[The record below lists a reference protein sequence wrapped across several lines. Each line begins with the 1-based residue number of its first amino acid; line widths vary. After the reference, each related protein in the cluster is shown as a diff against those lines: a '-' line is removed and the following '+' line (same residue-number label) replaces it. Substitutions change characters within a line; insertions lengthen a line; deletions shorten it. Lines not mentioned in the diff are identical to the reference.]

1 MPSVLPTEMMTPLPK
16 TEEEIVQELPPEPVN
31 EEEIFSKKEVKKNTS
46 SEKELEKIEKEEST
60 AKHLVEAQASKA
72 ELEMI
77 ITKEAEKPKKK
88 KRGKSTKSPEELAAH
103 MSKMRAASL
112 KKRQEKKK
120 QKDMLKKQKEEEQ
133 MFGKPCSPL
142 SQDTTP
148 KIIAEPPKPK
158 PKPIPNKQSNTGL
171 QSIPSEPINIPQNQ
185 GISLEDKL
193 RLTQMKLFEY
203 QIREDERNKIKTKNE
218 SKAKAIAQNNIQQPN
233 RWGRKSAIA
242 KWAQVPTYQSDDPYD
257 VFKIK

>member
-1 MPSVLPTEMMTPLPK
+1 MPSVLPIEMMTPIPK

-46 SEKELEKIEKEEST
+46 SEKELEKIEKEE
-60 AKHLVEAQASKA
+60 SKA

-120 QKDMLKKQKEEEQ
+120 QKDMMKKQKEEEI
-133 MFGKPCSPL
+133 FDKPSSPL
-142 SQDTTP
+142 SQETTP
-148 KIIAEPPKPK
+148 IVLAEQPK
-158 PKPIPNKQSNTGL
+158 PKPIPK
-171 QSIPSEPINIPQNQ
+171 PSAPINIPNQ
-185 GISLEDKL
+185 GISLADKL
-193 RLTQMKLFEY
+193 RLTEMKLFEY

-257 VFKIK
+257 VFKIN

>member
-1 MPSVLPTEMMTPLPK
+1 MPSVLPMDMMQPMPK
-16 TEEEIVQELPPEPVN
+16 TEEEIVAELPPEPVD
-31 EEEIFSKKEVKKNTS
+31 EAEIFSKKEVKKNTS
-46 SEKELEKIEKEEST
+46 SEKELEKIEKQE
-60 AKHLVEAQASKA
+60 AKE

-88 KRGKSTKSPEELAAH
+88 KRGKATKSPEELAAH

-120 QKDMLKKQKEEEQ
+120 QKDLLKKQNEEL
-133 MFGKPCSPL
+133 MFDKPSSPL
-142 SQDTTP
+142 VKETTP
-148 KIIAEPPKPK
+148 LMTLDEQPK

-171 QSIPSEPINIPQNQ
+171 QSIPSAPIDIPKATTKR

-193 RLTQMKLFEY
+193 RLTEMKLFEY
-203 QIREDERNKIKTKNE
+203 QIREDERNKIKSKNE
-218 SKAKAIAQNNIQQPN
+218 NKAKAIAQNNIQQPN

-242 KWAQVPTYQSDDPYD
+242 KWANVPTYKSDDPYD
-257 VFKIK
+257 VFKIN

>member
-46 SEKELEKIEKEEST
+46 SEKELEKIEKEES
-60 AKHLVEAQASKA
+60 KA

-120 QKDMLKKQKEEEQ
+120 QKDMMKKQKEEE
-133 MFGKPCSPL
+133 MFDKPSSPL
-142 SQDTTP
+142 SQETTP
-148 KIIAEPPKPK
+148 KIITEPPKPK
-158 PKPIPNKQSNTGL
+158 PIPKPSAPIDIP
-171 QSIPSEPINIPQNQ
+171 NQ
-185 GISLEDKL
+185 GISLADKL
-193 RLTQMKLFEY
+193 RLTEMKLFEY

-257 VFKIK
+257 VFKIN

>member
-46 SEKELEKIEKEEST
+46 SEKELEKIEKEESR
-60 AKHLVEAQASKA
+60 A

-103 MSKMRAASL
+103 MAKMRAASL

-120 QKDMLKKQKEEEQ
+120 QKDMMKKQKEEE
-133 MFGKPCSPL
+133 MFDKPSSPL
-142 SQDTTP
+142 SQETTP
-148 KIIAEPPKPK
+148 KNRLQNVAIPE
-158 PKPIPNKQSNTGL
+158 PKPIPK
-171 QSIPSEPINIPQNQ
+171 PSAPVNIPKQ

-193 RLTQMKLFEY
+193 RLTEMKLFEY

-257 VFKIK
+257 VFKIN

>member
-1 MPSVLPTEMMTPLPK
+1 MPSVLPTEMMTPMPK

-60 AKHLVEAQASKA
+60 AQHLVEAQASKA

-112 KKRQEKKK
+112 RKRQEKKK

-133 MFGKPCSPL
+133 MFDKPSSPL
-142 SQDTTP
+142 TKETTP
-148 KIIAEPPKPK
+148 KIIAEPPK

-185 GISLEDKL
+185 GISLADKL
-193 RLTQMKLFEY
+193 RLTEMKLFEY

-257 VFKIK
+257 VFKIN

>member
-46 SEKELEKIEKEEST
+46 SEKELEKIEKEESR
-60 AKHLVEAQASKA
+60 A

-103 MSKMRAASL
+103 MAKMRAASL

-120 QKDMLKKQKEEEQ
+120 QKDMMKKQKEEE
-133 MFGKPCSPL
+133 MFDKPSSPL
-142 SQDTTP
+142 TKETTP
-148 KIIAEPPKPK
+148 KNRIQNVAIPIVLAEQPKPK
-158 PKPIPNKQSNTGL
+158 PIPKPSAPVNIPNKQSNTGL
-171 QSIPSEPINIPQNQ
+171 QSLQ

-193 RLTQMKLFEY
+193 RLTEMKLFEY

>member
-148 KIIAEPPKPK
+148 KIVLAEQPK
-158 PKPIPNKQSNTGL
+158 PKPIPK
-171 QSIPSEPINIPQNQ
+171 PSEPINIPQNQ

>member
-46 SEKELEKIEKEEST
+46 SEKELEKIEKQE
-60 AKHLVEAQASKA
+60 SKA

-103 MSKMRAASL
+103 MAKMRAASL

-120 QKDMLKKQKEEEQ
+120 QKDMMKKHEEEK
-133 MFGKPCSPL
+133 MFDKPSSPL
-142 SQDTTP
+142 TQDTTHQ
-148 KIIAEPPKPK
+148 IELVEQPK
-158 PKPIPNKQSNTGL
+158 PKPIPK
-171 QSIPSEPINIPQNQ
+171 PSEPINIPNRIQNVAPKKK

-193 RLTQMKLFEY
+193 RLTEMKLFEY
-203 QIREDERNKIKTKNE
+203 QIREDERNKIKSKNE
-218 SKAKAIAQNNIQQPN
+218 NKAKAIAQNNIQQPN

-257 VFKIK
+257 VFKIN

>member
-46 SEKELEKIEKEEST
+46 SEKELEKIEKEESR
-60 AKHLVEAQASKA
+60 A

-103 MSKMRAASL
+103 MAKMRAASL

-120 QKDMLKKQKEEEQ
+120 QREMLKEQK
-133 MFGKPCSPL
+133 MFDKPSSPL
-142 SQDTTP
+142 SQEITP
-148 KIIAEPPKPK
+148 NRIQEKVTECDHSYEAIPEPKPK
-158 PKPIPNKQSNTGL
+158 PKPSAPV
-171 QSIPSEPINIPQNQ
+171 NIPKQ

-193 RLTQMKLFEY
+193 RLTEMKLFEY

>member
-46 SEKELEKIEKEEST
+46 SEKELEKIEKQEST

-103 MSKMRAASL
+103 MAKMRAASL

-120 QKDMLKKQKEEEQ
+120 QKDLMKKHEEEK
-133 MFGKPCSPL
+133 MFDKPSSPL
-142 SQDTTP
+142 TQDTTHQ
-148 KIIAEPPKPK
+148 IELVEQPK

-171 QSIPSEPINIPQNQ
+171 QSIPSKPINISKKQD
-185 GISLEDKL
+185 ISLEDKL
-193 RLTQMKLFEY
+193 RLTEMKLFEY

-257 VFKIK
+257 VFKIN

>member
-1 MPSVLPTEMMTPLPK
+1 MPSVLPTEMMTPMPK

-46 SEKELEKIEKEEST
+46 SEKELEKIEKEE
-60 AKHLVEAQASKA
+60 SKA

-120 QKDMLKKQKEEEQ
+120 QKDMMKKQKEEE
-133 MFGKPCSPL
+133 MFDKPSSPL
-142 SQDTTP
+142 SQETTP

-158 PKPIPNKQSNTGL
+158 PIPQ
-171 QSIPSEPINIPQNQ
+171 PSAPINIPNQ
-185 GISLEDKL
+185 GISLADKL
-193 RLTQMKLFEY
+193 RLTEMKLFEY

-257 VFKIK
+257 VFKIN

>member
-1 MPSVLPTEMMTPLPK
+1 MPSVLPTEMMTPMPK

-133 MFGKPCSPL
+133 MFDKPSSPL
-142 SQDTTP
+142 TKETTP
-148 KIIAEPPKPK
+148 KIVLAEQ

-185 GISLEDKL
+185 GISLADKL
-193 RLTQMKLFEY
+193 RLTEMKLFEY

-257 VFKIK
+257 VFKIN